1 MLISCGIQV
10 LKYNQNSWTFPIDIG
25 ATMKDPKQPLVTY
38 ALQFLL
44 VLVTHPVPKNR
55 ANEFRK
61 ALGRLHR
68 AEDFQ
73 FIVEGLRQILMQPV
87 SIVPKQSDMPLTQ
100 LFRLL
105 ACFVRCSV

>member
-1 MLISCGIQV
+1 M
-10 LKYNQNSWTFPIDIG
+10 LKYNQNPWTFPIDLG
-25 ATMKDPKQPLVTY
+25 AATKDTKQPLVTCC
-38 ALQFLL
+38 LQFML
-44 VLVTHPVPKNR
+44 VLVTYPVPNNG

-87 SIVPKQSDMPLTQ
+87 SILVS
-100 LFRLL
+100 
-105 ACFVRCSV
+105 